1 MARDTHLPAASG
13 SEHTAVRGFIHRLR
27 QIIGERSVHRFARE
41 AGLSDSL
48 MRKYLNGSY
57 PGLDRLVRLAAAGGV
72 SVQWLA
78 TGQQTG
84 FPEIATPRAIDGQ
97 ASPNEDFV
105 RIPAFPDTGKSAP
118 LLPAFSLAWL
128 KREGLA
134 PQQLV
139 YVLVEGNAMAPT
151 MREDDLVLVDTSQ
164 DTVTHD
170 GAYVLHNSSGIMIK
184 RLQFDLEGGLRVCS
198 DNPDFKDQQLSSK
211 AAERLDILGR
221 VVWLGKRIK

>member
-1 MARDTHLPAASG
+1 MARDTRLPAASG
-13 SEHTAVRGFIHRLR
+13 SEHAAVRGFIQRLR
-27 QIIGERSVHRFARE
+27 RIIGERSVHRFARE

-57 PGLDRLVRLAAAGGV
+57 PGLDRLVRLAEAGGV

-78 TGQQTG
+78 TGQETG
-84 FPEIATPRAIDGQ
+84 FPEVATPRAIDGQ

-105 RIPAFPDTGKSAP
+105 RIQAYPDTGKSAA
-118 LLPAFSLAWL
+118 LLPAFNQAWL
-128 KREGLA
+128 KREGLV